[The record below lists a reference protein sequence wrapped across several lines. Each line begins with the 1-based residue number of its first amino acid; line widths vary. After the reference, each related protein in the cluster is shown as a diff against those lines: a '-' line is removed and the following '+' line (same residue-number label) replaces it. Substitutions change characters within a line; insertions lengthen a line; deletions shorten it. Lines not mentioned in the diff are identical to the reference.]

1 MRQQWSTY
9 VVGSKSRDLIEQ
21 HYPLLIRARVL
32 EWSGQMVERVDP
44 LSALDRLVTETHD
57 VVVRRL

>member
-1 MRQQWSTY
+1 MRQQRSTY
-9 VVGSKSRDLIEQ
+9 VVGSKSRDLIEL